1 MQTIPKLKRNQSDLS
16 GLSKS
21 ELVALLSEERADKA
35 RIEAGLTQRL
45 ERQEDCIRHQENR
58 IRLLEEIV
66 RLRQIQKFAASSE
79 KLQFQVDLFDEAE
92 LDTQIAALME
102 EAGEGIEE
110 EIPLTEGEPKK
121 PRSRKRGFSDK
132 LKRVR
137 IELSLSDEEK
147 AGATRTFFTKVKEEL
162 DYIPATLQVLEYW
175 QEKAVF
181 SAQDGHDQ
189 MIAAPRPV
197 HPLGKCKVSTSLLA
211 QIITAKYVDGLPLY
225 RQSGIVKRYG
235 GDISRG
241 SMASWII
248 GLEDRFKPL
257 MNLITEVQNESDY
270 LQLDETRVQVLKETG
285 KTAQS
290 DKWMWLIRGGPPDK
304 EAVMFHYD
312 ASRSGE
318 VPMKLLSDFNGVLQA
333 DGYAG
338 YDRVCKQR
346 GLKRIGCWDHARRRF
361 VEASQAAS
369 SGQSKADIALG
380 KIRKLYALES
390 KIQHQSP
397 EQKCIAR
404 QEIAIPIL
412 NELKAWLDKAHRR
425 VMKDGLTYKAMT
437 YTLNQWDYL
446 VGYCDDGRLAI
457 SNVMAEN
464 AIRPFAVGRKA
475 WLFSDTPKGAHA
487 SAACYSLVETAK
499 ANGLEPY
506 AYLKYLLDHIG
517 SADTLEKLE
526 ALLPW
531 NIPKQQLET
540 APSVFNGKP

>member
-1 MQTIPKLKRNQSDLS
+1 MQTAPKIKQVQSDLS
-16 GLSKS
+16 SLSKA
-21 ELVALLSEERADKA
+21 ELVALLSEERAGFTA
-35 RIEAGLTQRL
+35 RLH
-45 ERQEDCIRHQENR
+45 RQEDCIRHQENR

-66 RLRQIQKFAASSE
+66 RLRQIQKYAASSE

-92 LDTQIAALME
+92 LDAQIAALME
-102 EAGEGIEE
+102 EAGEAVEGIEE
-110 EIPLTEGEPKK
+110 DTSAAEGEPKK
-121 PRSRKRGFSDK
+121 SRSRKRGLSDK

-137 IELSLSDEEK
+137 IELSLSDAEK
-147 AGATRTFFTKVKEEL
+147 AGASRTFFTKVKEEL
-162 DYIPATLQVLEYW
+162 EYIPAKLQVLEYW

-181 SAQDGHDQ
+181 SAKDGSDQ
-189 MIAAPRPV
+189 IIAAPRPV

-211 QIITAKYVDGLPLY
+211 QIITAKYADGLPLY
-225 RQSGIVKRYG
+225 RQSGILKRYG

-241 SMASWII
+241 TMASWII

-257 MNLITEVQNESDY
+257 MNLMTEVQNESDY
-270 LQLDETRVQVLKETG
+270 LQLDETRIQVLKETG

-318 VPMKLLSDFNGVLQA
+318 VPMKLLGDFKGVLQA

-338 YDRVCKQR
+338 YDRVCRQR
-346 GLKRIGCWDHARRRF
+346 GLKRIGCWDHARRKF

-369 SGQSKADIALG
+369 TGQSKADIALG

-390 KIQHQSP
+390 KIQNQSP
-397 EQKCIAR
+397 EQKRLAR
-404 QEIAIPIL
+404 QEIAMPIL
-412 NELKAWLDKAHRR
+412 NDLRVWLDKAHRR

-446 VGYCDDGRLAI
+446 IGYCEDGKLSI
-457 SNVMAEN
+457 SNILAEN

-487 SAACYSLVETAK
+487 SAVCYSLVETAK